1 MVYFSA
7 SFPYGLFPLKYVAYP
22 EGFNPMPLKF
32 DLDDYYFLLQA
43 FDCLGRHLY
52 REDWTGMEAFASPSD
67 DPDILKNQHKELD
80 DQLDT
85 IGLEK
90 TALFQ
95 KGGRLEAGAE
105 KEQIDQRL
113 FELQGQEQELLNR
126 KSALPSDRETLIAD
140 YEQYQRGQRMRETL
154 YAGFADKKIKAL
166 FGLDQI
172 IDWKLW
178 RDYENFETSVSLS
191 LATAPPEYS
200 TRGDAPV
207 FVSKT
212 SFDLWLT
219 TLQPLVESEP
229 EVLTSK
235 EQAIPLMAKLAE
247 TRAKI
252 KKEDCW
258 QAMNAEIPDLT
269 RNMFNGIWKDHAPA
283 HWKKQG
289 RLKN

>member
-7 SFPYGLFPLKYVAYP
+7 SFPYGLFPLNYVVYP

-32 DLDDYYFLLQA
+32 DLDNHYFLLQA
-43 FDCLGRHLY
+43 FDRLGRHLY
-52 REDWTGMEAFASPSD
+52 RNDWTGMEAFASPSD
-67 DPDILKNQHKELD
+67 DPDFLKTRHSELD

-95 KGGRLEAGAE
+95 KGGRLERGPE
-105 KEQIDQRL
+105 KQQIDQRL
-113 FELQGQEQELLNR
+113 FELQKQEQELFNR
-126 KSALPSDRETLIAD
+126 KSALPSYRETLIAD
-140 YEQYQRGQRMRETL
+140 YEQYQRGQQTREIL
-154 YAGFADKKIKAL
+154 FSGFADKKIKAL

-178 RDYENFETSVSLS
+178 RGYESFETSVSLS

-212 SFDLWLT
+212 SFEQWLI

-229 EVLTSK
+229 EILTIK
-235 EQAIPLMAKLAE
+235 EQAIRLITKLTE
-247 TRAKI
+247 THKRI
-252 KKEDCW
+252 KKDDCW
-258 QAMNAEIPDLT
+258 QAMNTEIPDLT
-269 RNMFNGIWKDHAPA
+269 RNMFDDVWKDHAPS

-289 RLKN
+289 RPGN